1 VAGGTTDDKQRSE
14 FGDKYELMMVEEES
28 SMDDEGGRTEP
39 RVSFVM
45 VPTVLTAPQ
54 PTTGWQLA
62 VATVLALATALSAV
76 QLGLVAEVSRL
87 PPDFVAWFAQPE
99 NVEGYQVCVVSYH
112 AVVLAQTQ
120 STALVTRETRGLRS
134 SV

>member
-1 VAGGTTDDKQRSE
+1 
-14 FGDKYELMMVEEES
+14 MMVEEEA

-39 RVSFVM
+39 RVSFVI
-45 VPTVLTAPQ
+45 VPTVLTMPQ

-62 VATVLALATALSAV
+62 VATVLALATAVSAV

-99 NVEGYQVCVVSYH
+99 NVEGYQVCVV
-112 AVVLAQTQ
+112 
-120 STALVTRETRGLRS
+120 
-134 SV
+134 